1 MVRPLRAQIS
11 KMWASARRKA
21 KMWASARRIHKGR
34 EALNA
39 QAFSRALTIE
49 PAIQQTPWAPYFVR
63 DFETE
68 WATCRRRCDSD
79 MNELANTTFCFC
91 LLIALSVAD
100 TTFNRDERDAVRRTL
115 LPTDAA
121 IPHRACGVNLRARVL
136 CL

>member
-1 MVRPLRAQIS
+1 MKERS
-11 KMWASARRKA
+11 
-21 KMWASARRIHKGR
+21 
-34 EALNA
+34 
-39 QAFSRALTIE
+39 
-49 PAIQQTPWAPYFVR
+49 
-63 DFETE
+63 
-68 WATCRRRCDSD
+68 
-79 MNELANTTFCFC
+79 NTTFLHC

>member
-11 KMWASARRKA
+11 

-63 DFETE
+63 DFETV
-68 WATCRRRCDSD
+68 WATCRRRCDSED
-79 MNELANTTFCFC
+79 ERANTTF
-91 LLIALSVAD
+91 LLVLIALSVAD
-100 TTFNRDERDAVRRTL
+100 TTFNRDERDAVRRSL